1 MIIDCDS
8 HFMPADAF
16 DHVPGRLR
24 QLAPQLEFNPDGVL
38 IGVTFPGAPAPVP
51 GTTPLPAPGS
61 GAHYRGNS
69 DMPTRLKEY
78 AALGIEAQM
87 ILPQFT
93 GWWSYLIEPE
103 LASALARSW
112 NLSMLRLMQE
122 HPGVI
127 YGVALVALQDVDGAI
142 GEMEWAK
149 DNGFPAVVLDHTYPV
164 REHPYGTTLG
174 SHRELWP
181 FFRSAEAM
189 AMPIFLHAVQHGHR
203 IVNLLNFQHDGLDLF
218 APREAQMNLVSLLTS
233 GLLDDFPGLRFVHA
247 EMGTKTIKSL
257 AQRLDANF
265 KHAALNYEDDEGAS
279 AGSRRRL
286 SPKAPQLVPPGVADE
301 KNKLAPSDYFRKNFY
316 WTIETEEPEFAE
328 AVRYLGAEH
337 FLFATD
343 YPHDDPGG
351 RMKHKDVELLA
362 AHPKLS
368 EGDKEKIRHANA
380 RQLFRLGSKETAA
393 SYRGARG

>member
-1 MIIDCDS
+1 MLLVICRS
-8 HFMPADAF
+8 
-16 DHVPGRLR
+16 GWGGWRR
-24 QLAPQLEFNPDGVL
+24 LEFDSAGILTGVD
-38 IGVTFPGAPAPVP
+38 FPGAPAPVA

-61 GAHYRGNS
+61 GAHYRGNC
-69 DMPTRLKEY
+69 DMAVRLEEY
-78 AALGIEAQM
+78 AAMGIGAQM

-93 GWWSYLIEPE
+93 GWWSYLIEGE
-103 LASALARSW
+103 LANALAHSW
-112 NLSMLRLMQE
+112 NLSMLGLMNQ

-127 YGVALVALQDVDGAI
+127 HGVALVALQDVAGAI
-142 GEMEWAK
+142 AEMQWAK

-181 FFRSAEAM
+181 FFRAAEQI

-203 IVNLLNFQHDGLDLF
+203 IVNLLNFQYDGLDLF
-218 APREAQMNLVSLLTS
+218 APREAQMNLVSLITS
-233 GLLDDFPGLRFVHA
+233 GLLDDFPDLKFIHA

-265 KHAALNYEDDEGAS
+265 KQATLSYEDDEGAA

-286 SPKAPQLVPPGVADE
+286 SAKAPQLVEQGVADE
-301 KNKLAPSDYFRKNFY
+301 KNRQAPSEYFRKNFF

-351 RMKHKDVELLA
+351 RMKYKDVELLA
-362 AHPKLS
+362 AHPRLTDR
-368 EGDKEKIRHANA
+368 DKEQIRYGNA
-380 RQLFRLGSKETAA
+380 RELFRLA
-393 SYRGARG
+393 

>member
-16 DHVPGRLR
+16 SFVPEPMRS
-24 QLAPQLEFNPDGVL
+24 LAPRLEFDDEGILTDVK
-38 IGVTFPGAPAPVP
+38 FPGAPARVP

-69 DMPTRLKEY
+69 DMTTRLTDYE
-78 AALGIEAQM
+78 ALGIQAQF

-103 LASALARSW
+103 LANALAHSW
-112 NLSMLRLMQE
+112 NLSMLRLMKE
-122 HPGVI
+122 HPAVI
-127 YGVALVALQDVDGAI
+127 YGVALVALQDVDGAT
-142 GEMEWAK
+142 GEMQWAK
-149 DNGFPAVVLDHTYPV
+149 DNGLPAVVLDHTYPV

-181 FFRSAEAM
+181 FFKRAEELG
-189 AMPIFLHAVQHGHR
+189 MPIFLHAVQHGHR
-203 IVNLLNFQHDGLDLF
+203 IVNLLNFQYDGLDLF
-218 APREAQMNLVSLLTS
+218 APRDAQMNLVSLITS
-233 GLLDDFPGLRFVHA
+233 GLLDDFPGLKFIHA

-257 AQRLDANF
+257 AQRLDASFNQ
-265 KHAALNYEDDEGAS
+265 ATLSYEDDEGAT

-286 SPKAPQLVPPGVADE
+286 SPKAPQLVPPEVANE
-301 KNKLAPSDYFRKNFY
+301 KNKLPPSHYFSKNFY

-328 AVRYLGAEH
+328 AVQFLGADH

-351 RMKHKDVELLA
+351 RMKLKDVEILA
-362 AHPKLS
+362 AHPKIS
-368 EGDKEKIRHANA
+368 DADKEKIRSENA
-380 RQLFRLGSKETAA
+380 RVLFRLP
-393 SYRGARG
+393 